1 MVLTSA
7 RVIKFSQDTCEP
19 IFKVRYANLV
29 FSRFKT
35 GKYFLLSQDLIFDPW
50 PCNLKFNWGHLLLF
64 SIRGIRKVYIRTIRS
79 NPVLHTCIFYS
90 INKAE
95 PTITMADFFF
105 QNFQKQIHASLWPV
119 NFWSI
124 LYFVSFSCKRKTLS
138 LFINITHNSITGII
152 KFC

>member
-1 MVLTSA
+1 MALTSV

-19 IFKVRYANLV
+19 IFKVWYANLM
-29 FSRFKT
+29 FSRYKT
-35 GKYFLLSQDLIFDPW
+35 VKYFLLSQDLIFDPW
-50 PCNLKFNWGHLLLF
+50 PCNIKFNWGHLLLF
-64 SIRGIRKVYIRTIRS
+64 SITGIRKVRSIRS

-95 PTITMADFFF
+95 PSITMADFFF
-105 QNFQKQIHASLWPV
+105 QNFQKQFHASLWPFI
-119 NFWSI
+119 FWSI

-138 LFINITHNSITGII
+138 LFINIIHNSLII